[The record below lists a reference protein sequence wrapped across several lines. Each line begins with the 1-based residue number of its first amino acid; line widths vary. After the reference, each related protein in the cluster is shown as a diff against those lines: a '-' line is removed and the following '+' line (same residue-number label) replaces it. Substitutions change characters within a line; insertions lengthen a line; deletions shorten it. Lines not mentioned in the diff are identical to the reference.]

1 MKRNTALIAR
11 LSLLGLLALSALS
24 VSACGSSSKS
34 SSSSR
39 QLPRAE
45 FAKKADAICTQEN
58 KKRQAS
64 PPPPKFNPATATK
77 AQIQGSAGFLQA
89 DGAITR
95 DEISRVSAL
104 GEPKEKAP
112 KQAWHTLRADF
123 QAILPLFQKL
133 PNAARAGDV
142 KAFRA
147 DFAKLMAQDPIQA
160 PLTKQIGLKVCG
172 QG

>member
-1 MKRNTALIAR
+1 MR
-11 LSLLGLLALSALS
+11 LVSVLGLLALTVLGM
-24 VSACGSSSKS
+24 SACGGSSSSK
-34 SSSSR
+34 

-58 KKRQAS
+58 NKRAGAGT
-64 PPPPKFNPATATK
+64 PPKFNPATATK

-104 GEPKEKAP
+104 GEPKEAGS
-112 KQAWHTLRADF
+112 KQAWHKLRADF
-123 QAILPLFQKL
+123 QSIVPLFQKL
-133 PNAARAGDV
+133 PSDARAGNV

-147 DFAKLMAQDPIQA
+147 EFAKLMAQDPIQA
-160 PLTKQIGLKVCG
+160 PLNKQIGFKVCG